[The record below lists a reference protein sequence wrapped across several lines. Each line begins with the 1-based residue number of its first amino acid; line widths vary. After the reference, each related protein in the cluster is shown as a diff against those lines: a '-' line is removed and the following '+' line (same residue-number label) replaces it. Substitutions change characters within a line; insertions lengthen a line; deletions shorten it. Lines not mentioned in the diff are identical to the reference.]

1 MACLCCIIFYCTYL
15 FFTCD
20 GRVVGRIHSWSCG
33 GRINFHKFRKHTI
46 DLTIGLVRYVVV
58 WWSRYRRIGN
68 LVVWWSQIGPI
79 NDTTNYPRAVIDFGM
94 LVMDKEVVDDNEE
107 ERERLIKANRLYEDG
122 QQAKVGASRESMR
135 MEAAQR

>member
-15 FFTCD
+15 FFTCV

-46 DLTIGLVRYVVV
+46 GLTIGLVRYVVV

-79 NDTTNYPRAVIDFGM
+79 NDTTNYPRAVIPSCPTIFPPAVVCRLSYGIHAQEM
-94 LVMDKEVVDDNEE
+94 PSSSTVITIHVFMKEVHE
-107 ERERLIKANRLYEDG
+107 L
-122 QQAKVGASRESMR
+122 
-135 MEAAQR
+135 

>member
-15 FFTCD
+15 FFTCV
-20 GRVVGRIHSWSCG
+20 GRVVDRIHSWSCG

-46 DLTIGLVRYVVV
+46 GLTIGLVRYVVV

-79 NDTTNYPRAVIDFGM
+79 NDTTNYPRAVMPRVIQ
-94 LVMDKEVVDDNEE
+94 
-107 ERERLIKANRLYEDG
+107 YT
-122 QQAKVGASRESMR
+122 QAATSMMARESNTKNSFKSKIQPR
-135 MEAAQR
+135 QKLIQERYRHALES